1 MRHYEVTL
9 IVHPD
14 QSSQVTTMIEKYK
27 ELITS
32 GGGIVHR
39 DEDWGRKH
47 LAYPIN
53 KIYKA
58 HYLMMNIEC
67 DKETLDKLN
76 YNFRFNDA
84 ILRNLVISKK
94 EAITEPSI
102 MITEADKEKV
112 KDQGKEKAKVQ
123 DSDQKQEKVMAKK
136 QVTKRRKFQIPINR
150 FCRFT
155 TAGVKE
161 IDYKDVETLLKNID
175 QSGKITPSRI
185 TGTSAKFQRQLTT
198 AIKRARFLALI
209 PYTDKHKKQEALCK

>member
-1 MRHYEVTL
+1 MRHYEITL

-32 GGGIVHR
+32 GKGIVHR

-84 ILRNLVISKK
+84 ILRNLIISKK

-102 MITEADKEKV
+102 MVTEADKEKV
-112 KDQGKEKAKVQ
+112 KDQGKEKATVQ
-123 DSDQKQEKVMAKK
+123 GSDQK
-136 QVTKRRKFQIPINR
+136 
-150 FCRFT
+150 
-155 TAGVKE
+155 
-161 IDYKDVETLLKNID
+161 
-175 QSGKITPSRI
+175 
-185 TGTSAKFQRQLTT
+185 
-198 AIKRARFLALI
+198 
-209 PYTDKHKKQEALCK
+209 

>member
-27 ELITS
+27 ELITT
-32 GGGIVHR
+32 GGGVVHR

-84 ILRNLVISKK
+84 ILRNLIISKK
-94 EAITEPSI
+94 EAITEPSR
-102 MITEADKEKV
+102 MVTEADKDKV
-112 KDQGKEKAKVQ
+112 KEPSKEKASVQ
-123 DSDQKQEKVMAKK
+123 DTDQK
-136 QVTKRRKFQIPINR
+136 
-150 FCRFT
+150 
-155 TAGVKE
+155 
-161 IDYKDVETLLKNID
+161 
-175 QSGKITPSRI
+175 
-185 TGTSAKFQRQLTT
+185 
-198 AIKRARFLALI
+198 
-209 PYTDKHKKQEALCK
+209 

>member
-27 ELITS
+27 ELITT

-39 DEDWGRKH
+39 EEDWGRKH

-67 DKETLDKLN
+67 DKDTLDKLN

-84 ILRNLVISKK
+84 ILRNLIISRP

-102 MITEADKEKV
+102 MVTEAEKDKV
-112 KDQGKEKAKVQ
+112 KDQGKEKVTTE
-123 DSDQKQEKVMAKK
+123 DSDQ
-136 QVTKRRKFQIPINR
+136 N
-150 FCRFT
+150 
-155 TAGVKE
+155 
-161 IDYKDVETLLKNID
+161 
-175 QSGKITPSRI
+175 
-185 TGTSAKFQRQLTT
+185 
-198 AIKRARFLALI
+198 
-209 PYTDKHKKQEALCK
+209 

>member
-39 DEDWGRKH
+39 SEDWGRKH

-58 HYLMMNIEC
+58 HYLMMNVEC
-67 DKETLDKLN
+67 DQETLDKLN

-84 ILRNLVISKK
+84 VIRNLIISKS
-94 EAITEPSI
+94 EAITSPSI
-102 MITEADKEKV
+102 MLEGNDKDKDKDKDEAKV
-112 KDQGKEKAKVQ
+112 KPKTETKVKAKADTEVK
-123 DSDQKQEKVMAKK
+123 DEKKSEASDE
-136 QVTKRRKFQIPINR
+136 
-150 FCRFT
+150 
-155 TAGVKE
+155 VKE
-161 IDYKDVETLLKNID
+161 
-175 QSGKITPSRI
+175 
-185 TGTSAKFQRQLTT
+185 
-198 AIKRARFLALI
+198 
-209 PYTDKHKKQEALCK
+209 

>member
-27 ELITS
+27 ELITT
-32 GGGIVHR
+32 GGGVVHR

-84 ILRNLVISKK
+84 ILRNLIISKK

-102 MITEADKEKV
+102 MVTEAEKDKV
-112 KDQGKEKAKVQ
+112 KEPSKAKATVQ
-123 DSDQKQEKVMAKK
+123 DSDQK
-136 QVTKRRKFQIPINR
+136 
-150 FCRFT
+150 
-155 TAGVKE
+155 
-161 IDYKDVETLLKNID
+161 
-175 QSGKITPSRI
+175 
-185 TGTSAKFQRQLTT
+185 
-198 AIKRARFLALI
+198 
-209 PYTDKHKKQEALCK
+209 

>member
-1 MRHYEVTL
+1 MLMRHYEITL

-39 DEDWGRKH
+39 EEDWGRKH

-67 DKETLDKLN
+67 DQETLDKLN

-84 ILRNLVISKK
+84 VIRNLIISKS

-102 MITEADKEKV
+102 MLTNTD
-112 KDQGKEKAKVQ
+112 KAKVE
-123 DSDQKQEKVMAKK
+123 DRAKSRSKDKIEAKVKAK
-136 QVTKRRKFQIPINR
+136 
-150 FCRFT
+150 
-155 TAGVKE
+155 
-161 IDYKDVETLLKNID
+161 VEDTVE
-175 QSGKITPSRI
+175 
-185 TGTSAKFQRQLTT
+185 AKLEDT
-198 AIKRARFLALI
+198 
-209 PYTDKHKKQEALCK
+209 E

>member
-27 ELITS
+27 ELITT
-32 GGGIVHR
+32 GGGVVHR

-84 ILRNLVISKK
+84 ILRNLIISKK

-102 MITEADKEKV
+102 MVTEADKDKV
-112 KDQGKEKAKVQ
+112 KEPSKEKATVQ
-123 DSDQKQEKVMAKK
+123 DTAQK
-136 QVTKRRKFQIPINR
+136 
-150 FCRFT
+150 
-155 TAGVKE
+155 
-161 IDYKDVETLLKNID
+161 
-175 QSGKITPSRI
+175 
-185 TGTSAKFQRQLTT
+185 
-198 AIKRARFLALI
+198 
-209 PYTDKHKKQEALCK
+209 

>member
-27 ELITS
+27 ELIST
-32 GGGIVHR
+32 GGGVVHR

-84 ILRNLVISKK
+84 ILRNLIISKK

-102 MITEADKEKV
+102 MVTEADKDKV
-112 KDQGKEKAKVQ
+112 KEPSKEKATVQ
-123 DSDQKQEKVMAKK
+123 DSDQK
-136 QVTKRRKFQIPINR
+136 
-150 FCRFT
+150 
-155 TAGVKE
+155 
-161 IDYKDVETLLKNID
+161 
-175 QSGKITPSRI
+175 
-185 TGTSAKFQRQLTT
+185 
-198 AIKRARFLALI
+198 
-209 PYTDKHKKQEALCK
+209 

>member
-67 DKETLDKLN
+67 DKDTLDKLN

-84 ILRNLVISKK
+84 ILRNLIISRP

-102 MITEADKEKV
+102 MVTEAEKDKV
-112 KDQGKEKAKVQ
+112 KDQGKEKATAE
-123 DSDQKQEKVMAKK
+123 DSDQ
-136 QVTKRRKFQIPINR
+136 N
-150 FCRFT
+150 
-155 TAGVKE
+155 
-161 IDYKDVETLLKNID
+161 
-175 QSGKITPSRI
+175 
-185 TGTSAKFQRQLTT
+185 
-198 AIKRARFLALI
+198 
-209 PYTDKHKKQEALCK
+209 

>member
-39 DEDWGRKH
+39 SEDWGRKH

-58 HYLMMNIEC
+58 HYLMMNVEC
-67 DKETLDKLN
+67 DQETLDKLD

-84 ILRNLVISKK
+84 VIRNLIISKS
-94 EAITEPSI
+94 EAITSPSI
-102 MITEADKEKV
+102 MLEGNDKDKDEAKV
-112 KDQGKEKAKVQ
+112 KPKTETKVEAKADTEVK
-123 DSDQKQEKVMAKK
+123 DDKKSEASDE
-136 QVTKRRKFQIPINR
+136 
-150 FCRFT
+150 
-155 TAGVKE
+155 VKE
-161 IDYKDVETLLKNID
+161 
-175 QSGKITPSRI
+175 
-185 TGTSAKFQRQLTT
+185 
-198 AIKRARFLALI
+198 
-209 PYTDKHKKQEALCK
+209 

>member
-27 ELITS
+27 ELITT
-32 GGGIVHR
+32 GGGVVHR

-84 ILRNLVISKK
+84 ILRNLIISKK

-123 DSDQKQEKVMAKK
+123 DSDQK
-136 QVTKRRKFQIPINR
+136 
-150 FCRFT
+150 
-155 TAGVKE
+155 
-161 IDYKDVETLLKNID
+161 
-175 QSGKITPSRI
+175 
-185 TGTSAKFQRQLTT
+185 
-198 AIKRARFLALI
+198 
-209 PYTDKHKKQEALCK
+209 

>member
-27 ELITS
+27 ELITT

-39 DEDWGRKH
+39 EEDWGRKH

-67 DKETLDKLN
+67 DKDTLDKLN

-84 ILRNLVISKK
+84 ILRNLIISRP
-94 EAITEPSI
+94 EAITEASI
-102 MITEADKEKV
+102 MVTEAEKDKV
-112 KDQGKEKAKVQ
+112 KDQGKEKATAE
-123 DSDQKQEKVMAKK
+123 DSNQ
-136 QVTKRRKFQIPINR
+136 N
-150 FCRFT
+150 
-155 TAGVKE
+155 
-161 IDYKDVETLLKNID
+161 
-175 QSGKITPSRI
+175 
-185 TGTSAKFQRQLTT
+185 
-198 AIKRARFLALI
+198 
-209 PYTDKHKKQEALCK
+209 

>member
-27 ELITS
+27 ELITT

-39 DEDWGRKH
+39 EEDWGRKH

-67 DKETLDKLN
+67 DKDTLDKLN

-84 ILRNLVISKK
+84 ILRNLIISRP

-102 MITEADKEKV
+102 MVTEAEKEKDKV
-112 KDQGKEKAKVQ
+112 KDQGKEKATAE
-123 DSDQKQEKVMAKK
+123 DSNQ
-136 QVTKRRKFQIPINR
+136 N
-150 FCRFT
+150 
-155 TAGVKE
+155 
-161 IDYKDVETLLKNID
+161 
-175 QSGKITPSRI
+175 
-185 TGTSAKFQRQLTT
+185 
-198 AIKRARFLALI
+198 
-209 PYTDKHKKQEALCK
+209 

>member
-27 ELITS
+27 ELITT
-32 GGGIVHR
+32 GGGVVHM

-84 ILRNLVISKK
+84 ILRNLIISKK

-102 MITEADKEKV
+102 MVTEADKDKV
-112 KDQGKEKAKVQ
+112 KEPSKAKATVQ
-123 DSDQKQEKVMAKK
+123 DSDQK
-136 QVTKRRKFQIPINR
+136 
-150 FCRFT
+150 
-155 TAGVKE
+155 
-161 IDYKDVETLLKNID
+161 
-175 QSGKITPSRI
+175 
-185 TGTSAKFQRQLTT
+185 
-198 AIKRARFLALI
+198 
-209 PYTDKHKKQEALCK
+209 

>member
-14 QSSQVTTMIEKYK
+14 QSSQVTTMIDKYK

-84 ILRNLVISKK
+84 ILRNLIISKK

-123 DSDQKQEKVMAKK
+123 DSDQK
-136 QVTKRRKFQIPINR
+136 
-150 FCRFT
+150 
-155 TAGVKE
+155 
-161 IDYKDVETLLKNID
+161 
-175 QSGKITPSRI
+175 
-185 TGTSAKFQRQLTT
+185 
-198 AIKRARFLALI
+198 
-209 PYTDKHKKQEALCK
+209 

>member
-1 MRHYEVTL
+1 MRHYEITL

-67 DKETLDKLN
+67 DKGTLDKLN

-84 ILRNLVISKK
+84 ILRNLIISKS

-102 MITEADKEKV
+102 MLMEADKEKV
-112 KDQGKEKAKVQ
+112 KYQDKEKVKYQDKEKVSAQ
-123 DSDQKQEKVMAKK
+123 DSDQK
-136 QVTKRRKFQIPINR
+136 
-150 FCRFT
+150 
-155 TAGVKE
+155 
-161 IDYKDVETLLKNID
+161 
-175 QSGKITPSRI
+175 
-185 TGTSAKFQRQLTT
+185 
-198 AIKRARFLALI
+198 
-209 PYTDKHKKQEALCK
+209 

>member
-39 DEDWGRKH
+39 SEDWGRKH

-58 HYLMMNIEC
+58 HYLMMNVEC
-67 DKETLDKLN
+67 DQETLDKLN

-84 ILRNLVISKK
+84 VIRNLIISKS
-94 EAITEPSI
+94 EAITSPSI
-102 MITEADKEKV
+102 MLEGNDKDKDEAKV
-112 KDQGKEKAKVQ
+112 KPKTETKVEAKADTKAK
-123 DSDQKQEKVMAKK
+123 DDKKSEASDE
-136 QVTKRRKFQIPINR
+136 
-150 FCRFT
+150 
-155 TAGVKE
+155 VKE
-161 IDYKDVETLLKNID
+161 
-175 QSGKITPSRI
+175 
-185 TGTSAKFQRQLTT
+185 
-198 AIKRARFLALI
+198 
-209 PYTDKHKKQEALCK
+209 

>member
-27 ELITS
+27 ELITT
-32 GGGIVHR
+32 GGGVVHR

-84 ILRNLVISKK
+84 ILRNLIISKK

-102 MITEADKEKV
+102 MLTEADKDKV
-112 KDQGKEKAKVQ
+112 KEPSKEKATAQ
-123 DSDQKQEKVMAKK
+123 DSAQK
-136 QVTKRRKFQIPINR
+136 
-150 FCRFT
+150 
-155 TAGVKE
+155 
-161 IDYKDVETLLKNID
+161 
-175 QSGKITPSRI
+175 
-185 TGTSAKFQRQLTT
+185 
-198 AIKRARFLALI
+198 
-209 PYTDKHKKQEALCK
+209 

>member
-27 ELITS
+27 ELITT

-39 DEDWGRKH
+39 EEDWGRKH

-67 DKETLDKLN
+67 DKDTLDKLN

-84 ILRNLVISKK
+84 ILRNLIISRP

-102 MITEADKEKV
+102 MVTEAEKDKV
-112 KDQGKEKAKVQ
+112 KDQGKEKATAEN
-123 DSDQKQEKVMAKK
+123 SDQ
-136 QVTKRRKFQIPINR
+136 N
-150 FCRFT
+150 
-155 TAGVKE
+155 
-161 IDYKDVETLLKNID
+161 
-175 QSGKITPSRI
+175 
-185 TGTSAKFQRQLTT
+185 
-198 AIKRARFLALI
+198 
-209 PYTDKHKKQEALCK
+209 

>member
-27 ELITS
+27 ELITT
-32 GGGIVHR
+32 GGGVVHR

-84 ILRNLVISKK
+84 ILRNLIISKK

-102 MITEADKEKV
+102 MVTEADKDKV
-112 KDQGKEKAKVQ
+112 KEPSKEKAIVQ
-123 DSDQKQEKVMAKK
+123 DSTQK
-136 QVTKRRKFQIPINR
+136 
-150 FCRFT
+150 
-155 TAGVKE
+155 
-161 IDYKDVETLLKNID
+161 
-175 QSGKITPSRI
+175 
-185 TGTSAKFQRQLTT
+185 
-198 AIKRARFLALI
+198 
-209 PYTDKHKKQEALCK
+209 

>member
-27 ELITS
+27 ELITL

-84 ILRNLVISKK
+84 ILRNLIISKK

-102 MITEADKEKV
+102 MVTEADKEKV
-112 KDQGKEKAKVQ
+112 KDQSKEKASVQ
-123 DSDQKQEKVMAKK
+123 GSDQK
-136 QVTKRRKFQIPINR
+136 
-150 FCRFT
+150 
-155 TAGVKE
+155 
-161 IDYKDVETLLKNID
+161 
-175 QSGKITPSRI
+175 
-185 TGTSAKFQRQLTT
+185 
-198 AIKRARFLALI
+198 
-209 PYTDKHKKQEALCK
+209 

>member
-9 IVHPD
+9 IVHPE

-84 ILRNLVISKK
+84 ILRNLIISKK

-102 MITEADKEKV
+102 MVTEADKENV
-112 KDQGKEKAKVQ
+112 KDQGKEKASVQ
-123 DSDQKQEKVMAKK
+123 GSDQK
-136 QVTKRRKFQIPINR
+136 
-150 FCRFT
+150 
-155 TAGVKE
+155 
-161 IDYKDVETLLKNID
+161 
-175 QSGKITPSRI
+175 
-185 TGTSAKFQRQLTT
+185 
-198 AIKRARFLALI
+198 
-209 PYTDKHKKQEALCK
+209 

>member
-1 MRHYEVTL
+1 MRHYEITL

-84 ILRNLVISKK
+84 ILRNLIISKK

-102 MITEADKEKV
+102 MVTEADKEKV
-112 KDQGKEKAKVQ
+112 KDQSKEKATVQ
-123 DSDQKQEKVMAKK
+123 GSDQK
-136 QVTKRRKFQIPINR
+136 
-150 FCRFT
+150 
-155 TAGVKE
+155 
-161 IDYKDVETLLKNID
+161 
-175 QSGKITPSRI
+175 
-185 TGTSAKFQRQLTT
+185 
-198 AIKRARFLALI
+198 
-209 PYTDKHKKQEALCK
+209 

>member
-84 ILRNLVISKK
+84 ILRNLIISKK

-102 MITEADKEKV
+102 MVTEADKEKV
-112 KDQGKEKAKVQ
+112 KDQGKEKAAVQ
-123 DSDQKQEKVMAKK
+123 GSDQK
-136 QVTKRRKFQIPINR
+136 
-150 FCRFT
+150 
-155 TAGVKE
+155 
-161 IDYKDVETLLKNID
+161 
-175 QSGKITPSRI
+175 
-185 TGTSAKFQRQLTT
+185 
-198 AIKRARFLALI
+198 
-209 PYTDKHKKQEALCK
+209 

>member
-67 DKETLDKLN
+67 DQETLEKLN

-84 ILRNLVISKK
+84 VLRNLIISKS
-94 EAITEPSI
+94 EAITTQSI
-102 MITEADKEKV
+102 MMENSEEHKE
-112 KDQGKEKAKVQ
+112 KEKAT
-123 DSDQKQEKVMAKK
+123 EKK
-136 QVTKRRKFQIPINR
+136 
-150 FCRFT
+150 
-155 TAGVKE
+155 
-161 IDYKDVETLLKNID
+161 
-175 QSGKITPSRI
+175 
-185 TGTSAKFQRQLTT
+185 
-198 AIKRARFLALI
+198 
-209 PYTDKHKKQEALCK
+209 